1 MEPYKIRFIKEY
13 TELNDRINKLDN
25 MLNKWKEGSLD
36 FDPDCPYDLLAAQL
50 HAMQAYLEILKLRAS
65 IEKVEV

>member
-1 MEPYKIRFIKEY
+1 
-13 TELNDRINKLDN
+13 